1 MHFIVLLMCPPKP
14 FKNQAINLSE
24 FAQQLLNQQGP
35 LEQAVNQRLLASLI
49 AVNFS
54 EVAWEIYKG
63 HKESLSLLFNLSD
76 ATLGWA
82 KFWLNIAN
90 DRKVR
95 SRL

>member
-1 MHFIVLLMCPPKP
+1 
-14 FKNQAINLSE
+14 
-24 FAQQLLNQQGP
+24 
-35 LEQAVNQRLLASLI
+35 LASLI